1 MPLPY
6 WAPGPPC
13 GLVNWRHGTY
23 LDLEGW
29 YSKLKRPDV
38 KKVLPP
44 WPSLPALSWALSM
57 SSTVFLV
64 SMIGLGYWSRS
75 CSDTRAP
82 MGIQDMVCTW
92 IWSDIWSTT
101 DNVYQL
107 GWPNTAIDTGT
118 RGSTNNEIH
127 ISRVKKRSVVQ
138 SISHSKLTL
147 YSIIDDEPLWN
158 TACPASNLHLIW
170 TCTLDMLFNIIVNVW
185 YAQFSHVIYTTH
197 TAYDDWEYKP
207 WFFCKTIKLELPQ
220 FRTVECCSLWWI
232 AMIAVCSLEEEI
244 NWPLLSTG
252 PLLVIQIKS
261 SLQLE
266 SGELTR

>member
-29 YSKLKRPDV
+29 YSKLKQPDV

-44 WPSLPALSWALSM
+44 WPSLPSLSWALSM

-64 SMIGLGYWSRS
+64 SIIGLGYWSKS

-82 MGIQDMVCTW
+82 MGIQDRVCTW

-127 ISRVKKRSVVQ
+127 ISRVQKRSLVQ
-138 SISHSKLTL
+138 SILYSKL
-147 YSIIDDEPLWN
+147 I
-158 TACPASNLHLIW
+158 LHCILSWMMNPYGTRHAQCNCTCLI
-170 TCTLDMLFNIIVNVW
+170 CTIFTRD
-185 YAQFSHVIYTTH
+185 IYTTH
-197 TAYDDWEYKP
+197 TAYADWEYKP
-207 WFFCKTIKLELPQ
+207 WSLTIKLELPQ
-220 FRTVECCSLWWI
+220 FRTLECCSLWWI

-244 NWPLLSTG
+244 NWPLLSTR